1 MLLIS
6 SPINFNA
13 MSEIP
18 ALFAKVILPLKI
30 RSDIYYIVPEHLAAD
45 IKIGSR
51 VLVNFANREYA
62 AVISDLCSSPAGF
75 KGSLKEIISVIPSP
89 PVQSSELE
97 FWQWVSDYY
106 MCTVGE
112 VYKAAYPN
120 NRSPDKPVR
129 AKKVTAHPDKENVLP
144 ALSDEQIESFNLI
157 NESFTNKKVALLN
170 GVTGSGKT
178 EIYIHLASEQI
189 KRGMSVLYMVP
200 EIALSRQ
207 LSTRLAKVFGN
218 KLLIYHSR
226 QSNGERTRV
235 HNLVCE
241 GKEPYIILGLR
252 SSLFLPFRK
261 LGLIIVDEEHDASY
275 KQTDPA
281 PRYNARDS
289 AIMLAGIHKARILL
303 GSATPSLESIYN
315 AYSNR
320 YSLVQLKSKYFG
332 AIPPVI
338 EIIDTIRESK
348 RGKMEGV
355 FSTAMLK
362 GIEETITAGEQVL
375 IFRNRRSYSP
385 TVQCLYCGDIPMCP
399 HCNVSLSY
407 HKSREE
413 LRCHYCDHHVRFST
427 ICSKCGKPGLKD
439 RGAGTEKIEELVKLR
454 FPLAKI
460 DRFDFETTRS
470 KLRENRILKDF
481 AQHKLDILVGTQ
493 MISKGFDFEDLSL
506 ICLLQADSM
515 LAIQDFRANERAL
528 QLLTQ
533 LSGRAG
539 RKYKQGRIIIQT
551 AQAEHP
557 VYKSFSGEQETISDL
572 LKERKEFGYPPFVRL
587 IKITLSC
594 TDRDKLNLA
603 AGKMA
608 EILTDCGVKEFSGP
622 FSPLI
627 DRLRGEYILQFWLK
641 LPKDNTV
648 SAIKKNITQE
658 IDKHIIKEYSSV
670 KVSLDAD
677 PL

>member
-1 MLLIS
+1 
-6 SPINFNA
+6 
-13 MSEIP
+13 MSEMP
-18 ALFAKVILPLKI
+18 ALFSKVILPLKI
-30 RSDIYYIVPEHLAAD
+30 RSDIYYIVPEYL
-45 IKIGSR
+45 IGVVQIGSM
-51 VLVNFANREYA
+51 VLVNFANREYTA
-62 AVISDLCSSPAGF
+62 IISELCNSTDGF
-75 KGSLKEIISVIPSP
+75 KGSLKEIISIVPLP
-89 PVQSSELE
+89 PVQSNELE
-97 FWQWVSDYY
+97 FWQWISDYY

-120 NRSPDKPVR
+120 SANQEKPVR
-129 AKKVTAHPDKENVLP
+129 VKKMTAHTDKENSLP
-144 ALSDEQIESFNLI
+144 SLSDEQSKSFNLI
-157 NESFTNKKVALLN
+157 NKAFANKKVTLLN

-189 KRGMSVLYMVP
+189 KNGMSVLYMVP

-218 KLLIYHSR
+218 RLMVYHSR

-235 HNLVCE
+235 HNLIRKGE
-241 GKEPYIILGLR
+241 EPFIILGLR
-252 SSLFLPFRK
+252 SSLFLPFRN
-261 LGLIIVDEEHDASY
+261 LGLIIVDEEHDSSY
-275 KQTDPA
+275 KQSDPA

-289 AIMLAGIHKARILL
+289 AIMLAGIHKANILL
-303 GSATPSLESIYN
+303 GSATPSLESVYN

-320 YSLVQLKSKYFG
+320 YTLVELKDKYFG

-348 RGKMEGV
+348 RGRMEGV

-362 GIEETITAGEQVL
+362 SIDDTITAGEQVL

-413 LRCHYCDHHVRFST
+413 LRCHYCDHHIRFST

-439 RGAGTEKIEELVKLR
+439 RGTGTEKIEELIKLR
-454 FPLAKI
+454 FPLARV

-493 MISKGFDFEDLSL
+493 MISKGFDFENLSL

-557 VYKSFSGEQETISDL
+557 VYMSFAQEQETITDL
-572 LKERKEFGYPPFVRL
+572 LKERKEFDYPPFVRL

-594 TDRDKLNLA
+594 TDKNKLNLA
-603 AGKMA
+603 ANKMA
-608 EILTDCGVKEFSGP
+608 EFMTDWGVKEFSGP

-627 DRLRGEYILQFWLK
+627 DRLRGEYMLQFWLK
-641 LPKDNTV
+641 LPKDSTV
-648 SAIKKNITQE
+648 SSIKKNITQG
-658 IDKHIIKEYSSV
+658 IDKLIIKEYSSV
-670 KVSLDAD
+670 KISLDAD

>member
-1 MLLIS
+1 
-6 SPINFNA
+6 
-13 MSEIP
+13 MSEMP
-18 ALFAKVILPLKI
+18 ALFSKVILPLKI
-30 RSDIYYIVPEHLAAD
+30 RSDIYYIVPECLAEE

-51 VLVNFANREYA
+51 VLVNFSNREYT
-62 AVISDLCSSPAGF
+62 AVISDLCSSTSGF
-75 KGSLKEIISVIPSP
+75 KGSLKEILSVIPSP
-89 PVQSSELE
+89 PVQSKELE

-106 MCTVGE
+106 MCTLGE

-120 NRSPDKPVR
+120 NAGSEKPAR
-129 AKKVTAHPDKENVLP
+129 AKKVTVPVDKENLLP
-144 ALSDEQIESFNLI
+144 SLSNEQKESFNLI
-157 NESFTNKKVALLN
+157 NEAFINKKVALLN

-178 EIYIHLASEQI
+178 EIYINLASEQL
-189 KRGMSVLYMVP
+189 KSGKSVLYMVP

-218 KLLIYHSR
+218 RLLIYHSR
-226 QSNGERTRV
+226 QSKGERTRV
-235 HNLVCE
+235 HNLISNGE
-241 GKEPYIILGLR
+241 EPFIILGLR
-252 SSLFLPFRK
+252 SSLFLPFRN
-261 LGLIIVDEEHDASY
+261 LGLVIVDEEHDASY
-275 KQTDPA
+275 KQADPA

-289 AIMLAGIHKARILL
+289 AIMLAGIHKASILL
-303 GSATPSLESIYN
+303 GSATPSLESVYN

-320 YSLVQLKSKYFG
+320 YILVELKGKYFG

-348 RGKMEGV
+348 RGRMEGV
-355 FSTAMLK
+355 FSTTMLK
-362 GIEETITAGEQVL
+362 SIEDTITAGEQVL

-385 TVQCLYCGDIPMCP
+385 IVQCLYCGDIPMCP

-413 LRCHYCDHHVRFST
+413 LRCHYCDHHIRFST

-439 RGAGTEKIEELVKLR
+439 RGTGTEKIEELIKLR
-454 FPLAKI
+454 FPFARV

-481 AQHKLDILVGTQ
+481 AHHKLDILVGTQ
-493 MISKGFDFEDLSL
+493 MISKGFDFENLSL

-557 VYKSFSGEQETISDL
+557 VYKSFAGGQETISDL
-572 LKERKEFGYPPFVRL
+572 LKERKEFDYPPFVRL
-587 IKITLSC
+587 IKITISC
-594 TDRDKLNLA
+594 TDRNKLNLA
-603 AGKMA
+603 ASKMA
-608 EILTDCGVKEFSGP
+608 ELMTGWGVKEFSGP

-627 DRLRGEYILQFWLK
+627 DRLRGEYMLQFWLK

-648 SAIKKNITQE
+648 SQIKKNITQGV
-658 IDKHIIKEYSSV
+658 DKLIIKEYTSV
-670 KVSLDAD
+670 KISMDAD

>member
-1 MLLIS
+1 
-6 SPINFNA
+6 
-13 MSEIP
+13 MSDIP
-18 ALFAKVILPLKI
+18 ALFSKVILPLKI
-30 RSDIYYIVPEHLAAD
+30 RSDIFYIVPENLAESV
-45 IKIGSR
+45 KIGSR
-51 VLVNFANREYA
+51 VLVNFANREYN
-62 AVISDLCSSPAGF
+62 AVISGLSSTTEGF
-75 KGSLKEIISVIPSP
+75 KGSLKEILATLPLP
-89 PVQSSELE
+89 PVGSCELE
-97 FWQWVSDYY
+97 FWQWISDYY
-106 MCTVGE
+106 MCTLGE

-120 NRSPDKPVR
+120 NSATEKPVR
-129 AKKVTAHPDKENVLP
+129 VKKVAHPADQENVLP
-144 ALSDEQIESFNLI
+144 SLSDEQNESFNLI
-157 NESFTNKKVALLN
+157 KDAFANKKVALLN

-189 KRGMSVLYMVP
+189 KKGKSFLYMVP

-218 KLLIYHSR
+218 RLLIYHSR

-235 HNLVCE
+235 HNLISNGE
-241 GKEPYIILGLR
+241 EPYIILGLR
-252 SSLFLPFRK
+252 SSLFLPIRN
-261 LGLIIVDEEHDASY
+261 LGLVIVDEEHDASY

-289 AIMLAGIHKARILL
+289 AIMLAGIHKANILL

-315 AYSNR
+315 AYTGR
-320 YSLVQLKSKYFG
+320 YTLIELKEKYFG

-348 RGKMEGV
+348 RGRMEGV
-355 FSTAMLK
+355 FSSSMLK
-362 GIEETITAGEQVL
+362 SIEDTIAAGEQVL

-413 LRCHYCDHHVRFST
+413 LRCHYCDHHIRFST

-439 RGAGTEKIEELVKLR
+439 RGTGTEKIEELVNLR
-454 FPLAKI
+454 FPYARV

-493 MISKGFDFEDLSL
+493 MISKGFDFENLSL

-515 LAIQDFRANERAL
+515 LAMQDFRANERAL
-528 QLLTQ
+528 QLLIQ

-539 RKYKQGRIIIQT
+539 RKYKQGKIIIQT

-557 VYKSFSGEQETISDL
+557 VYKSFIDDQEAVSEL
-572 LKERKEFGYPPFVRL
+572 LKERKEFDYPPFVRL
-587 IKITLSC
+587 IKITLSS
-594 TDRDKLNLA
+594 TDRNKLNLTA
-603 AGKMA
+603 SKMA
-608 EILTDCGVKEFSGP
+608 ELMTNWGVREFSGP
-622 FSPLI
+622 FPPLI

-641 LPKDNTV
+641 LPKDNTA
-648 SAIKKNITQE
+648 STIKKNITQG
-658 IDKHIIKEYSSV
+658 IDKLVIKEYSSV
-670 KVSLDAD
+670 KISLDAD

>member
-1 MLLIS
+1 
-6 SPINFNA
+6 

-18 ALFAKVILPLKI
+18 ALFSKVILPLKI
-30 RSDIYYIVPEHLAAD
+30 RGDIYYIVPEHLAGD
-45 IKIGSR
+45 IKKGSR
-51 VLVNFANREYA
+51 VIVNFANREYS
-62 AVISDLCSSPAGF
+62 AVISDLCVSTGGF
-75 KGSLKEIISVIPSP
+75 KGSLKEILSVLPSH
-89 PVQSSELE
+89 PVQSGELE
-97 FWQWVSDYY
+97 FWHWISEYY
-106 MCTVGE
+106 MCTIGE

-120 NRSPDKPVR
+120 NSSPEKQAR
-129 AKKVTAHPDKENVLP
+129 TKKEIVYTDKENVLP
-144 ALSDEQIESFNLI
+144 SLSKEQNEAFTLI
-157 NESFTNKKVALLN
+157 NEAFANKKVALLN

-207 LSTRLAKVFGN
+207 LSTRLAKIFGN
-218 KLLIYHSR
+218 RLLIYHSR
-226 QSNGERTRV
+226 ESTGERKRV
-235 HNLVCE
+235 HNFISKGE
-241 GKEPYIILGLR
+241 EPYIILGLR
-252 SSLFLPFRK
+252 SSLFLPFRN

-289 AIMLAGIHKARILL
+289 AIMLAGIHQARILL
-303 GSATPSLESIYN
+303 GSATPSLESLFN
-315 AYSNR
+315 AFSNR
-320 YSLVQLKSKYFG
+320 YSLIELKGKFFG

-348 RGKMEGV
+348 RGRMEGV

-362 GIEETITAGEQVL
+362 SIEDTIAAGEQVL

-385 TVQCLYCGDIPMCP
+385 IVQCLYCGDIPKCP

-439 RGAGTEKIEELVKLR
+439 RGTGTEKIEELVKLR
-454 FPLAKI
+454 FPLARI

-493 MISKGFDFEDLSL
+493 MISKGFDFENLSL

-539 RKYKQGRIIIQT
+539 RKYKQGKIIIQT

-557 VYKSFSGEQETISDL
+557 VYKSFVGEQETISDL
-572 LKERKEFGYPPFVRL
+572 LDERKEFDYPPFVRL

-594 TDRDKLNLA
+594 TDRNKLKLA
-603 AGKMA
+603 ASKLA
-608 EILTDCGVKEFSGP
+608 DLLADWGVKEFSGP

-627 DRLRGEYILQFWLK
+627 DRLRGEYMLQFWLK
-641 LPKDNTV
+641 LPKDNTAP
-648 SAIKKNITQE
+648 AIKKIITQG
-658 IDKHIIKEYSSV
+658 IDKLIIKEYSSV
-670 KVSLDAD
+670 KISLDAD